1 MLNRAERRAIKY
13 GRAFSQSRYVY
24 QAYHQD
30 MDELDFKGDYSG
42 GAGVAGEISRAGM
55 EEAGNRRALSRA
67 IRRALTREEWEALCR
82 RRDKG
87 GMNHDRALDH
97 FENLA

>member
-13 GRAFSQSRYVY
+13 GRAFSTSRYAY

-42 GAGVAGEISRAGM
+42 GAGVAGEISHAWM
-55 EEAGNRRALSRA
+55 EEADNRDALAHA
-67 IRRALTREEWEALCR
+67 IGRALTKEEREALCR

-87 GMNHDRALDH
+87 GMNRGRALDH
-97 FENLA
+97 FEGLA

>member
-1 MLNRAERRAIKY
+1 MLNRAERRAIKF
-13 GRAFSQSRYVY
+13 GHAFSPSRYAY
-24 QAYHQD
+24 QAYHHD

-42 GAGVAGEISRAGM
+42 GAGVAGEISRAWM
-55 EEAGNRRALSRA
+55 EEANKRWALNRA
-67 IRRALTREEWEALCR
+67 IGRAVTREEWEALCR

>member
-1 MLNRAERRAIKY
+1 MLNRAERRAIKF
-13 GRAFSQSRYVY
+13 GRAFSPSRYAY

-30 MDELDFKGDYSG
+30 MDELDFKGDSSG
-42 GAGVAGEISRAGM
+42 GAGIAGEISRAWR

-67 IRRALTREEWEALCR
+67 IDLALTLEELEALCR

-97 FENLA
+97 FEDLA